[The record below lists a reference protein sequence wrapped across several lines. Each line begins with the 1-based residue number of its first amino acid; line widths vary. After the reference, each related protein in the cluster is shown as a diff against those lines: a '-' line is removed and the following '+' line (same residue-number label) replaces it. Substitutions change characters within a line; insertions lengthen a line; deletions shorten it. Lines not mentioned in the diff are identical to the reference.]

1 MDDYFHT
8 SFSKQ
13 IKGFQEYANGISEEC
28 QRVIQSVIDQ
38 MDDWKKI
45 IAPIIEENHKITE
58 KLIDL
63 IKIPDSFKVVSKFG
77 DSQYVYW
84 DFLSSSLI
92 DKTLEAANLD
102 AILFEYES
110 ENNFSRSETLIAKC
124 AKHKYVLPN
133 KGLFEECIKAYHSG
147 AYHLAAVG
155 LTAVIDAALT
165 EATKDPS
172 HSGILRCRAI
182 LNRMED
188 QDPLDEKEYAILAL
202 HITFSSTVETFYK
215 SAPFSEEEPN
225 DLNRHWIAHGR
236 SKRDYTRLD
245 CIKLFRLLYGIIVF
259 NEIDNADA

>member
-1 MDDYFHT
+1 MDFD
-8 SFSKQ
+8 SNSEFSNA
-13 IKGFQEYANGISEEC
+13 IKKFYEQTNSMSEVLRSCFQPFIEMADQWKN
-28 QRVIQSVIDQ
+28 IQ
-38 MDDWKKI
+38 
-45 IAPIIEENHKITE
+45 ALITE
-58 KLIDL
+58 QNRQFERMLSKIR
-63 IKIPDSFKVVSKFG
+63 IPDSVKVILKFG

-110 ENNFSRSETLIAKC
+110 DNNFSRSETLIVKC

-165 EATKDPS
+165 SASKNPTHKPPE
-172 HSGILRCRAI
+172 RYNAI
-182 LNRMED
+182 LKRFED
-188 QDPLDEKEYAILAL
+188 RDPLDEKEYAILAL

-215 SAPFSEEEPN
+215 SAPFFEEEPIC
-225 DLNRHWIAHGR
+225 LNRHWIAHGR

>member
-1 MDDYFHT
+1 MDDFFDAEFTKRIKKFH
-8 SFSKQ
+8 
-13 IKGFQEYANGISEEC
+13 EYANGISDEM
-28 QRVIQSVIDQ
+28 QRVLQAALDEMEQ
-38 MDDWKKI
+38 WKKLV
-45 IAPIIEENHKITE
+45 APIIEENRKIAE
-58 KLIDL
+58 MLPKLR
-63 IKIPDSFKVVSKFG
+63 IPDSLKAVSELGKA
-77 DSQYVYW
+77 QYVYW
-84 DFLSSSLI
+84 DYLSQSFI
-92 DKTLEAANLD
+92 DEVLEADDTD
-102 AILFEYES
+102 AILSEYES
-110 ENNFSRSETLIAKC
+110 RNNYAESEALIAKC

-165 EATKDPS
+165 SATKDPS

-215 SAPFSEEEPN
+215 SAPFFEEEPIC
-225 DLNRHWIAHGR
+225 LNRHWIAHGR

-245 CIKLFRLLYGIIVF
+245 CIKLLRLLYGIIVF
-259 NEIDNADA
+259 NEIGNADA